1 MATLRAVVD
10 GMTEAITAD
19 PSAGAVSF
27 DADVTLVGVTEVD
40 VITGTHTF
48 KVDEPEVLGGTDVA
62 ANPVQL
68 ILASLGACQAITY
81 QFWAA
86 KLDIALEGIE
96 ARVEGDLD
104 LRGFFGIDDSVR
116 PGFTRIR
123 LFVTL
128 RGPEAPER
136 YAVLIGAVNAHC
148 PVLDIVAN
156 PVPVERRVK
165 IA

>member
-1 MATLRAVVD
+1 MAALRAVVD

-27 DADVTLVGVTEVD
+27 DADITLVGVTEVD
-40 VITGTHTF
+40 VIAGTHTF
-48 KVDEPEVLGGTDVA
+48 KVDEPEVLGGTDLA

-86 KLDIALEGIE
+86 KLDIALEGVE

-104 LRGFFGIDDSVR
+104 LRGFFGLDDSVR

-136 YAVLIGAVNAHC
+136 YDELVVAVNQHC

-156 PVPVERRVK
+156 PVPIDREVK